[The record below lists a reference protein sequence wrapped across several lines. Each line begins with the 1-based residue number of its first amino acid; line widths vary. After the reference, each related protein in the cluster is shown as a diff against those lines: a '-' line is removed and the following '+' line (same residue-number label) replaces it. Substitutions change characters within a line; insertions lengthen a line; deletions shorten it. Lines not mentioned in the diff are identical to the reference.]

1 MASRFFEGRLVLV
14 TGGGSGIG
22 RCVCHALAREGS
34 RVIVADIDLN
44 AAEATLGSLP
54 GTNHIA
60 LQVDV
65 GESKSVTALFE
76 SISKLCSQPASIV
89 INCAGMGMKTTDLVD
104 LTEKCFDDIIRVN
117 TKGTFLVNQAA
128 ARAMTAGSVR
138 DGAIVNIAS
147 LEATQC
153 SPGWSAYAAA
163 KAGVVALTKVA
174 AKELASLGIRVN
186 CVLPTV
192 TDTPMSAPGKHTE
205 ERKKL
210 LESIPLKRSCRP
222 EEVTEV
228 ILFLCGP
235 GSSFMT
241 GAAVDISG
249 GL

>member
-1 MASRFFEGRLVLV
+1 
-14 TGGGSGIG
+14 
-22 RCVCHALAREGS
+22 
-34 RVIVADIDLN
+34 
-44 AAEATLGSLP
+44 
-54 GTNHIA
+54 
-60 LQVDV
+60 
-65 GESKSVTALFE
+65 
-76 SISKLCSQPASIV
+76 
-89 INCAGMGMKTTDLVD
+89 
-104 LTEKCFDDIIRVN
+104 
-117 TKGTFLVNQAA
+117 
-128 ARAMTAGSVR
+128 MTAGSVR

>member
-1 MASRFFEGRLVLV
+1 MTSNFFQGRLVLV

-22 RCVCHALAREGS
+22 RCVCHALAKEGS

-44 AAEATLGSLP
+44 AAETTLGSLP
-54 GTNHIA
+54 EH
-60 LQVDV
+60 LQAV
-65 GESKSVTALFE
+65 F
-76 SISKLCSQPASIV
+76 QNASIV
-89 INCAGMGMKTTDLVD
+89 INSAGMGMKTTDLVD
-104 LTEKCFDDIIRVN
+104 LAEKYFDDIVRVN
-117 TKGTFLVNQAA
+117 IKGTFLVNQAA

-210 LESIPLKRSCRP
+210 LASIPLKRPCRP

-235 GSSFMT
+235 GSSFMS